1 MIFKNLEKHIGK
13 IQYLARFI
21 GFFNK
26 GYLVLM
32 YHSVSN
38 NRQNH
43 LYNITIDKF
52 KQQINYLSKHF
63 QIVGIYD
70 ILQELKNDE
79 PLHSLKIA
87 ITFDDGFSDNYNVVY
102 PFLKKHC
109 IPATFF
115 IVTDFVN
122 KKIEDRS
129 YMSWKEIK
137 EIASDDLFSIGSHAI
152 THQFLTQ
159 LEIKEI
165 EKEIRESK
173 RILEENLDRQIDAIS
188 YPHSKYNES
197 VIDIVRKS
205 GYEIGFTGDRIITKN
220 RNNLLKLGRH
230 AITRDS
236 KIKI

>member
-1 MIFKNLEKHIGK
+1 MIFKNLEKRIGK
-13 IQYLARFI
+13 IQYLAKFI

-26 GYLVLM
+26 GYLILM

-38 NRQNH
+38 NRPNY
-43 LYNITIDKF
+43 LWNTTIDKF

-70 ILQELKNDE
+70 ILRELKNNE
-79 PLHSLKIA
+79 SPHTFKIA
-87 ITFDDGFSDNYNVVY
+87 ITFDDGESNNYNVVY
-102 PFLKKHC
+102 PFLRKHC

-122 KKIEDRS
+122 KTIENVS

-137 EIASDDLFSIGSHAI
+137 EIASDDLFTVGSHAI

-159 LEIKEI
+159 LEIKEV
-165 EKEIRESK
+165 EKEITESK

-188 YPHSKYNES
+188 YPHGRYNES
-197 VIDIVRKS
+197 IIDIVKKS
-205 GYEIGFTGDRIITKN
+205 GYKIGFTGDRIINKN
-220 RNNLLKLGRH
+220 RNNLLKLGRY
-230 AITRDS
+230 AITRNS